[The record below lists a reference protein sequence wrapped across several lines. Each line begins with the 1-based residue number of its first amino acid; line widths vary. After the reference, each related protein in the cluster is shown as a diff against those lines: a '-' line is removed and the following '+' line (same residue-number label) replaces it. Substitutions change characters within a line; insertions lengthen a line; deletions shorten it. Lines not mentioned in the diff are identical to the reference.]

1 MLKTILLAG
10 LVLATPAFAAEP
22 IRIGI
27 LTDMSGVYQ
36 TSGGKGSVIAAQMA
50 AELFANKIGDRPI
63 EILAADHQNKPD
75 VGSAIA
81 RQWIDVDHVDVVADM
96 PNSAIALAMMD
107 FALQRNKIVLA
118 TASGASE
125 VSGSHCNEVTL
136 QWTFDSHQMAAA
148 TVRPVIERG
157 GTSWF
162 HVMPNYVF
170 GDAVLRDVSAQVT
183 KNGGINV
190 GNTRPPLD
198 ATDFSA
204 FLLAAQGSGA
214 KVLSLGTAN
223 TATQT
228 AVKQAA
234 EFGLTRSM
242 MIAAVSL
249 LDADVKALGL
259 ATAQGILTAH
269 AFVPD
274 RTPEVAAWS
283 AEFKRRHGAL
293 PSFTQAGTFSAIRHY
308 LQAVKDSG
316 TTDTATVLAKMKATP
331 VNDIF
336 ATNGH
341 IREDGVMVHDW
352 YLRQVKTPAE
362 STGPDDLLKLLAV
375 IPGAQIVRPLSESQ
389 CRLVTH
395 KT

>member
-1 MLKTILLAG
+1 MRTPILLAG
-10 LVLATPAFAAEP
+10 LVLALPAFAADP

-27 LTDMSGVYQ
+27 LTDKSGVYQ
-36 TSGGKGSVIAAQMA
+36 TSGGEGSVVAAKMA
-50 AELFANKIGDRPI
+50 AEMFGNRIGDRPI
-63 EILAADHQNKPD
+63 EILSADHQNKPD

-107 FALQRNKIVLA
+107 FARDRNKIVLA
-118 TASGASE
+118 TGAGAAE

-136 QWTFDSHQMAAA
+136 QWTFDSYQMAAS
-148 TVRPVIERG
+148 TVRPIVERG
-157 GTSWF
+157 GKAWF

-183 KNGGINV
+183 KLGGTNIGAV
-190 GNTRPPLD
+190 RPPLD

-204 FLLAAQGSGA
+204 FLISAQGSGA
-214 KVLSLGTAN
+214 QVLSLGTAN

-234 EFGLTRSM
+234 EFGLTKSM
-242 MIAAVSL
+242 TIAAVSM

-259 ATAQGILTAH
+259 ETAQGLLTAH

-274 RTPEVAAWS
+274 RTPEISAWS
-283 AEFKRRHGAL
+283 AEFKKRQGAL

-316 TTDTATVLAKMKATP
+316 TTDTNVVLAKMKATP

-341 IREDGVMVHDW
+341 IRADGLMVHDW

-362 STGPDDLLKLLAV
+362 SKGPDDLLKMVAV
-375 IPGAQIVRPLSESQ
+375 IPGEQIVRPLAESQ
-389 CRLVTH
+389 CRLVNP